1 MRLITEN
8 PSCKIDENTL
18 MKDNT
23 GKEKLVKLSDD
34 PNIEKLLLGNPSDLV
49 LSIGALKTIVANFA
63 PHMAEEWILPMK
75 TVKIQ
80 DKLVF
85 IIDSPL
91 IKASNFSIVEK
102 AQMATRKTVKNTL
115 TKPWLSSN
123 SNEKTPKIPSKVD
136 QTFTPE
142 RKLFNMGEDDDL
154 FDTTLDTS
162 SLENFGNQ
170 VDGSDD
176 IIGKKNYFYFFV
188 YHTECSKIRKK
199 FQKSREK
206 SHFPKA
212 KSVLFHFRAPTFV
225 YGFFQII

>member
-8 PSCKIDENTL
+8 PNCKIDEKTL
-18 MKDNT
+18 KDP
-23 GKEKLVKLSDD
+23 GEKLVKLSDD

-80 DKLVF
+80 GKLVF

-115 TKPWLSSN
+115 AKPWLSN
-123 SNEKTPKIPSKVD
+123 SNVKTPKVPNKVD
-136 QTFTPE
+136 QTFKTPE
-142 RKLFNMGEDDDL
+142 RKLFNMGDEDDL

-176 IIGKKNYFYFFV
+176 IIGKKIGPV
-188 YHTECSKIRKK
+188 IKK
-199 FQKSREK
+199 
-206 SHFPKA
+206 
-212 KSVLFHFRAPTFV
+212 LGWTNRAHEDVSGNLSPRL
-225 YGFFQII
+225 